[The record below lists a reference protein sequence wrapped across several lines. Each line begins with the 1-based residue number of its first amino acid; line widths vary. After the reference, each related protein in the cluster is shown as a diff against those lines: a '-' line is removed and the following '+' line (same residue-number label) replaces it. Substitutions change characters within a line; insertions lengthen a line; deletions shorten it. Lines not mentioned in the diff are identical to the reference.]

1 MAEPDFDSVEAI
13 RKFYGKQI
21 KDAEDEAKPALQL
34 AQAEAIA
41 TFSDRRAAEAERK
54 VWIRDALDE
63 FPPAKQLPELVTGN
77 TEDEIKA
84 SAKAVAERVTKM
96 TAASNAD
103 DDAAKKLYGP
113 TGTNGGGAPPPPRSS
128 ENAAFVK
135 DFEQRFNDP
144 NGQYSTQEVERYAKI
159 LSGTNVVRKMAQFSQ
174 HFERAGIT
182 PEVVEKATR

>member
-1 MAEPDFDSVEAI
+1 MANEPEFDSVDAI

-34 AQAEAIA
+34 SQAEAIA
-41 TFSDRRAAEAERK
+41 AFSERRAAESERK
-54 VWIRDALDE
+54 VWIKDALDE

-77 TEDEIKA
+77 TEEEIKA

-96 TAASNAD
+96 TTNAD

-113 TGTNGGGAPPPPRSS
+113 TGTNGSGTPPPPRSS
-128 ENAAFVK
+128 DNAAFVK